1 MAYKALYRQFRPR
14 RFADL
19 KGQDMIARVL
29 KNQIMAG
36 EPAHAYLFSG
46 PRGTGKTST
55 AKILAMALN
64 CLHPEGG
71 EPCLVCENC
80 RAALSD
86 AMIDMIEMDA
96 ASNNGVDNAR
106 DIRDKA
112 GLLPTR
118 GKYKVYIIDEVHM
131 LTGQAF
137 NALLKTLEEPPAHV
151 VFILATTEL
160 DALPKTVLSRCL
172 RFDFKFIDRREV
184 VERMQE
190 VLRATGGEAEE
201 DALYEI
207 AEASEGAMRDALT
220 ILEKCCAFGVRVD
233 RDIVASVLGRASGE
247 AMHRFW
253 AAFFDYADGETLLRM
268 REILDSGIE
277 CGAVTAQILHIYEQM
292 LFCKVA
298 GEQNA
303 WAAEAARM
311 SKEAILRGMEVFS
324 EAQTRMRYAPRPE
337 ILLETA
343 ILRAMLPL
351 AEPGGDGAFWR
362 EEAGRIENKLA
373 ALARRVAAGVPV
385 TVAQAAPGAAEVQG
399 AAEAAPAE
407 GSAPA
412 ATSQETQEAPVA
424 KRADTPAEGRRT
436 IEPVR
441 QAASSAPV
449 AEPEGSFWGWI
460 CESYADD
467 PGAQP
472 MLRALTLTG
481 EDANTIYLQASS
493 SLFAMMAESEQRH
506 REMQQK
512 MQAKFGRYKNIRV
525 TLREAA
531 EQLPEEDIIDII
543 D

>member
-253 AAFFDYADGETLLRM
+253 AAFLDYAEGETLLRM

-351 AEPGGDGAFWR
+351 AEPGGDGALWR
-362 EEAGRIENKLA
+362 EEAGRIENKVA

-385 TVAQAAPGAAEVQG
+385 QAALSAAEVQG

-424 KRADTPAEGRRT
+424 KRADTPAEDRRT
-436 IEPVR
+436 IEPAR
-441 QAASSAPV
+441 QATSSAPV
-449 AEPEGSFWGWI
+449 AEPEESFWGWV

-512 MQAKFGRYKNIRV
+512 MQAKFGRDKNIRV

>member
-64 CLHPEGG
+64 CLHPEDG
-71 EPCLVCENC
+71 EPCLTCENC

-86 AMIDMIEMDA
+86 AMIDIIEMDA

-118 GKYKVYIIDEVHM
+118 GKSKVYIIDEVHM

-201 DALYEI
+201 EALYEI

-253 AAFFDYADGETLLRM
+253 AAFLDYAEGEALLGM

-337 ILLETA
+337 ILLEAA
-343 ILRAMLPL
+343 ILRAMQPL
-351 AEPGGDGAFWR
+351 AEPGGEDALWR

-385 TVAQAAPGAAEVQG
+385 AAQTAPGAAGGQE
-399 AAEAAPAE
+399 ATEAAPQE
-407 GSAPA
+407 GAAPEA
-412 ATSQETQEAPVA
+412 AAQGTQEAPVA

-436 IEPVR
+436 IEPAR
-441 QAASSAPV
+441 QATSSASV
-449 AEPEGSFWGWI
+449 AEPEESFWAWV

-493 SLFAMMAESEQRH
+493 SLFAMMAESEQRR

>member
-253 AAFFDYADGETLLRM
+253 AAF
-268 REILDSGIE
+268 LD
-277 CGAVTAQILHIYEQM
+277 
-292 LFCKVA
+292 
-298 GEQNA
+298 
-303 WAAEAARM
+303 
-311 SKEAILRGMEVFS
+311 
-324 EAQTRMRYAPRPE
+324 
-337 ILLETA
+337 
-343 ILRAMLPL
+343 
-351 AEPGGDGAFWR
+351 
-362 EEAGRIENKLA
+362 
-373 ALARRVAAGVPV
+373 
-385 TVAQAAPGAAEVQG
+385 
-399 AAEAAPAE
+399 
-407 GSAPA
+407 
-412 ATSQETQEAPVA
+412 
-424 KRADTPAEGRRT
+424 
-436 IEPVR
+436 
-441 QAASSAPV
+441 
-449 AEPEGSFWGWI
+449 
-460 CESYADD
+460 
-467 PGAQP
+467 
-472 MLRALTLTG
+472 
-481 EDANTIYLQASS
+481 
-493 SLFAMMAESEQRH
+493 
-506 REMQQK
+506 
-512 MQAKFGRYKNIRV
+512 
-525 TLREAA
+525 
-531 EQLPEEDIIDII
+531 
-543 D
+543 

>member
-1 MAYKALYRQFRPR
+1 MYRALYRKWRPQ
-14 RFADL
+14 RFEDVV
-19 KGQDMIARVL
+19 GQRGIVTALR
-29 KNQIMAG
+29 NQIATG
-36 EPAHAYLFSG
+36 RVGHAYLFTG
-46 PRGTGKTST
+46 VRGTGKTT
-55 AKILAMALN
+55 CAKIFAKAVN
-64 CLHPEGG
+64 CLHPQNGDPCG
-71 EPCLVCENC
+71 ECEIC
-80 RAALSD
+80 KG
-86 AMIDMIEMDA
+86 IDNGSILDVVEMDA
-96 ASNNGVDNAR
+96 ASNNGVD
-106 DIRDKA
+106 DIRDLRDETA
-112 GLLPTR
+112 YTPSACQ
-118 GKYKVYIIDEVHM
+118 YKVYIIDEVHM

-190 VLRATGGEAEE
+190 VLRVTGGEAEE

-253 AAFFDYADGETLLRM
+253 AAFLDYAEGETLLRM

-351 AEPGGDGAFWR
+351 AEPGGEDALWR

-385 TVAQAAPGAAEVQG
+385 QAALR
-399 AAEAAPAE
+399 AAEALGAEAALPAE
-407 GSAPA
+407 SPAPA

-436 IEPVR
+436 IEPAR
-441 QAASSAPV
+441 QATSSAPV
-449 AEPEGSFWGWI
+449 AEPEESFWGWI

-481 EDANTIYLQASS
+481 EDANPIYLQASS

>member
-220 ILEKCCAFGVRVD
+220 ILEKCCAFR
-233 RDIVASVLGRASGE
+233 R
-247 AMHRFW
+247 
-253 AAFFDYADGETLLRM
+253 
-268 REILDSGIE
+268 
-277 CGAVTAQILHIYEQM
+277 
-292 LFCKVA
+292 
-298 GEQNA
+298 
-303 WAAEAARM
+303 
-311 SKEAILRGMEVFS
+311 
-324 EAQTRMRYAPRPE
+324 
-337 ILLETA
+337 
-343 ILRAMLPL
+343 
-351 AEPGGDGAFWR
+351 
-362 EEAGRIENKLA
+362 AGRPRHRGQRAWPRE
-373 ALARRVAAGVPV
+373 RRGDASLLGGVF
-385 TVAQAAPGAAEVQG
+385 GLCRGERRSSG
-399 AAEAAPAE
+399 C
-407 GSAPA
+407 
-412 ATSQETQEAPVA
+412 A
-424 KRADTPAEGRRT
+424 KFWIP
-436 IEPVR
+436 
-441 QAASSAPV
+441 ASSA
-449 AEPEGSFWGWI
+449 AQSRRRF
-460 CESYADD
+460 CTSMSRCSSARSRANRM
-467 PGAQP
+467 PG
-472 MLRALTLTG
+472 RRRRRG
-481 EDANTIYLQASS
+481 
-493 SLFAMMAESEQRH
+493 
-506 REMQQK
+506 
-512 MQAKFGRYKNIRV
+512 
-525 TLREAA
+525 
-531 EQLPEEDIIDII
+531 
-543 D
+543 

>member
-253 AAFFDYADGETLLRM
+253 AAFWTM
-268 REILDSGIE
+268 PRERRSSG
-277 CGAVTAQILHIYEQM
+277 CA
-292 LFCKVA
+292 K
-298 GEQNA
+298 
-303 WAAEAARM
+303 
-311 SKEAILRGMEVFS
+311 
-324 EAQTRMRYAPRPE
+324 
-337 ILLETA
+337 
-343 ILRAMLPL
+343 
-351 AEPGGDGAFWR
+351 FW
-362 EEAGRIENKLA
+362 I
-373 ALARRVAAGVPV
+373 P
-385 TVAQAAPGAAEVQG
+385 
-399 AAEAAPAE
+399 
-407 GSAPA
+407 
-412 ATSQETQEAPVA
+412 
-424 KRADTPAEGRRT
+424 
-436 IEPVR
+436 
-441 QAASSAPV
+441 ASSA
-449 AEPEGSFWGWI
+449 AQSRRRF
-460 CESYADD
+460 CTSMSRCSSARSRANRM
-467 PGAQP
+467 PG
-472 MLRALTLTG
+472 RRRRRG
-481 EDANTIYLQASS
+481 
-493 SLFAMMAESEQRH
+493 
-506 REMQQK
+506 
-512 MQAKFGRYKNIRV
+512 
-525 TLREAA
+525 
-531 EQLPEEDIIDII
+531 
-543 D
+543 